1 MTPAARAEEDVT
13 EALKKAVQAQLDAP
27 AFRMRSVST
36 DITSNKTSAVT
47 VELVKP
53 NLLYWKSEENAQ
65 VTVEMWS
72 DGKKT
77 YMRQGPA
84 GEIRPAAMD
93 INSLITQARQVNP
106 LETLITKARDLK
118 FVGHEEVNGVR
129 ASVYTFKSL
138 LTGMDSSAKLW
149 ISDAESRPLKS
160 ETETHRAL
168 PKPVLTSRMPCKY
181 DAVPILEI
189 SRQFA

>member
-1 MTPAARAEEDVT
+1 
-13 EALKKAVQAQLDAP
+13 
-27 AFRMRSVST
+27 
-36 DITSNKTSAVT
+36 VT

-65 VTVEMWS
+65 VTLEMWS
-72 DGKKT
+72 DGTKT

-93 INSLITQARQVNP
+93 VNSLITQARQVNP

-129 ASVYTFKSL
+129 ASVYSFKSL

-160 ETETHRAL
+160 ETQTDRGIKAAPIHKKTVTTYE
-168 PKPVLTSRMPCKY
+168 Y
-181 DAVPILEI
+181 DPSIKIVVPG
-189 SRQFA
+189 S